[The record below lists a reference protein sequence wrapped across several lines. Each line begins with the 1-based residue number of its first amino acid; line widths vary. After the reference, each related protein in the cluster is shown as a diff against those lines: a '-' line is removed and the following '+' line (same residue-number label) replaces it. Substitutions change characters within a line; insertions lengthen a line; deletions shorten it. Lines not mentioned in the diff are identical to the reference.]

1 MGLSPMNNF
10 IFLATITLAYG
21 FLYSR
26 MDPKEFG
33 FESPVDPYYFAF
45 TTMSTVGYGDF
56 GPKTARAKML
66 VMSQQGILIGELIA
80 ILGSFVSNK
89 RGKLA

>member
-1 MGLSPMNNF
+1 MNNF

-56 GPKTARAKML
+56 GPKTDRAKML
-66 VMSQQGILIGELIA
+66 VMSQQSILIGELIA
-80 ILGSFVSNK
+80 ILGSLVANK
-89 RGKLA
+89 RGKTA

>member
-1 MGLSPMNNF
+1 MGLSPFNNF
-10 IFLATITLAYG
+10 LFLATVTLAYG

-26 MDPKEFG
+26 MDPKDFG
-33 FESPVDPYYFAF
+33 FESPIDPYYFAF

-56 GPKTARAKML
+56 GPKTDRAKML

-80 ILGSFVSNK
+80 ILGSLVTKKSTK
-89 RGKLA
+89 IA

>member
-1 MGLSPMNNF
+1 MGLSPLNNF
-10 IFLATITLAYG
+10 LFLATITLAYG

-26 MDPKEFG
+26 MDPKDFG
-33 FESPVDPYYFAF
+33 FESPIDPYYFAF

-56 GPKTARAKML
+56 GPKTDRAKML

-80 ILGSFVSNK
+80 ILGSLVATK
-89 RGKLA
+89 RTKIA

>member
-1 MGLSPMNNF
+1 
-10 IFLATITLAYG
+10 
-21 FLYSR
+21 

-56 GPKTARAKML
+56 GPKTDRAKML

-80 ILGSFVSNK
+80 ILGSLVSNK
-89 RGKLA
+89 RA

>member
-33 FESPVDPYYFAF
+33 FESPIDPYYFAF

-56 GPKTARAKML
+56 GPKTDRAKML
-66 VMSQQGILIGELIA
+66 VMSQQGILIGEFIA
-80 ILGSFVSNK
+80 ILGSLVANK
-89 RGKLA
+89 RAKTA